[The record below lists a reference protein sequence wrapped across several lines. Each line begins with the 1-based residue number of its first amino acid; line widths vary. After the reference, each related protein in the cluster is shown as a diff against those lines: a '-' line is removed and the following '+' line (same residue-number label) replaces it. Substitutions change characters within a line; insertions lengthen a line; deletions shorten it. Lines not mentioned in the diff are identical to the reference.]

1 LGPSEL
7 NGKGKALC
15 AQMRPLLSKYP
26 FAPGATQQATLA
38 EVNAALHRP
47 DGALWA
53 FYDAN
58 LQRLLPKQGSQYVAA
73 SAGGINLNPAFV
85 AFFNRWSALA
95 DAFYSGGSA
104 DPHLTYTL
112 KPVASEGIQGLTLRL
127 DGQTLTAPA
136 TGGTAKQFTWP
147 GSATREA
154 KAAVKFGGTDLG
166 WSDNDGLWAVFQF
179 FEEAERWV
187 PSGGAYDLEWTVR
200 AGKKAMTLPS
210 GKPLT
215 VRFELNMSGAPPV
228 FEKGYL
234 SRLGCVADVAK

>member
-1 LGPSEL
+1 
-7 NGKGKALC
+7 
-15 AQMRPLLSKYP
+15 
-26 FAPGATQQATLA
+26 
-38 EVNAALHRP
+38 
-47 DGALWA
+47 
-53 FYDAN
+53 
-58 LQRLLPKQGSQYVAA
+58 
-73 SAGGINLNPAFV
+73 
-85 AFFNRWSALA
+85 
-95 DAFYSGGSA
+95 
-104 DPHLTYTL
+104 
-112 KPVASEGIQGLTLRL
+112 
-127 DGQTLTAPA
+127 
-136 TGGTAKQFTWP
+136 
-147 GSATREA
+147 
-154 KAAVKFGGTDLG
+154 VKFGGTDLG